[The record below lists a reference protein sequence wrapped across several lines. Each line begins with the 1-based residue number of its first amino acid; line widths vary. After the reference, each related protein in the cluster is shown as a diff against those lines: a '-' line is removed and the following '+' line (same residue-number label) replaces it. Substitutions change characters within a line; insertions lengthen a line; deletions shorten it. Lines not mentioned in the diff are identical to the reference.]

1 MLYRVQSPSVPP
13 THSMPASRHAPVT
26 SLVRERSQERPEAM
40 ALLAPGRE
48 PLRYA
53 ALSAQAAHLRAALRA
68 AGVARGSRVALAL
81 PNGPEMA
88 AALVAVIGVAA
99 CVPVN
104 PAAPAAEVARLLARA
119 RAGFVLV
126 VRDGNASL
134 REAAREAGALV
145 VEAAADPRAPAGTLR
160 IGPPVD
166 PAAQASPAD
175 EPAGTDVALV
185 LQTSG
190 TSGEPKLVA
199 LTHAQLSA
207 ATAAVVHGLALTA
220 ADRCLNVR
228 PLFHVNGIVTNVLA
242 TLCSGGSLICTPAF
256 DEARF
261 FDWIAAFEP
270 TWFSGVPTM
279 HQWIVANGHEYRA
292 KAPHHRFRFV
302 RSGAAPLAP
311 ATLRELE
318 ALLDAPVVEAYGM
331 TERSPIAMNPL
342 PPGLRKPGSV
352 GLPAGVEIAL
362 LDADGRVLPRDG
374 DVEGEIAIRGDGVI
388 GAYESGAQ
396 DAFVDGWLRTG
407 DLGRLDA
414 DGYLCVTG
422 RLKDIVNRGG
432 QKVSPREIEDALL
445 AHPAVARAAAFGVP
459 HPSLGEEPAC
469 AVVLRDGAW
478 ADAKA
483 LRAHVAGRLASY
495 KVPSTVL
502 VVPVMPL
509 GPTGKVLV
517 DALRRAALDA
527 SGGPHGARPVGEREQ
542 AVADAFGQLLDGAT
556 FARDDSF
563 FARGGDSLGA
573 ARVAARL
580 SARTG
585 VELDATTVFRHPT
598 PAALA
603 QWIDDR
609 AASHD
614 DVAHA
619 IAAEIAG
626 LSDED
631 VARLLSEAEAEARAG
646 TVARPPA
653 S

>member
-1 MLYRVQSPSVPP
+1 VACRAEPSAAPSTPP
-13 THSMPASRHAPVT
+13 RAAASVT
-26 SLVRERSQERPEAM
+26 ALLQAQAHGRPEAI

-48 PLRYA
+48 PMRYRD
-53 ALSAQAAHLRAALRA
+53 LCKQTVRLGAALRA
-68 AGVARGSRVALAL
+68 AGVARTTRVALAL

-88 AALVAVIGVAA
+88 AALVAVASVAA

-104 PAAPAAEVARLLARA
+104 PAAPAHEVRALLARA
-119 RAGFVLV
+119 RVDVALTAAGA
-126 VRDGNASL
+126 NSPL
-134 REAAREAGALV
+134 REAALDAGLPLLDATI
-145 VEAAADPRAPAGTLR
+145 DRSRPAGTLAL
-160 IGPPVD
+160 
-166 PAAQASPAD
+166 AASSHRAGAEASCDAA
-175 EPAGTDVALV
+175 AGDVALV

-190 TSGEPKLVA
+190 TTGEPKLVA
-199 LTHAQLSA
+199 LTHAHLA
-207 ATAAVVHGLALTA
+207 ASTAAVMRGLELGEH
-220 ADRCLNVR
+220 DRCLNVR

-242 TLCSGGSLICTPAF
+242 TWCSGGSLVCTPGF

-279 HQWIVANGHEYRA
+279 HQWIVANAHAYRA

-302 RSGAAPLAP
+302 RSGAAPLATG
-311 ATLRELE
+311 TLRALE
-318 ALLDAPVVEAYGM
+318 ALFGAPVVEAYGM

-342 PPGLRKPGSV
+342 PPRVRKPGSV
-352 GLPAGVEIAL
+352 GLPAGVEVAL
-362 LDADGRVLPRDG
+362 LDAAGRVLPRGG

-388 GAYESGAQ
+388 TAYERGAD

-414 DGYLCVTG
+414 DGYLHVTG

-432 QKVSPREIEDALL
+432 QKISPREIEDALL

-469 AVVLRDGAW
+469 AVVPRDGAQ
-478 ADAKA
+478 ADPHE
-483 LRAHVAGRLASY
+483 LRAHVAERLAAY

-502 VVPVMPL
+502 VLPSIPT
-509 GPTGKVLV
+509 GPTGKVDV
-517 DALRRAALDA
+517 DALRRAVLDA
-527 SGGPHGARPVGEREQ
+527 AGGAGEARPEGRLEQ
-542 AVADAFGQLLDGAT
+542 AVADAFGELLGGTT

-580 SARTG
+580 SARLG
-585 VELDATTVFRHPT
+585 VGIDATTVFRHPT

-603 QWIDDR
+603 RRIDQL
-609 AASHD
+609 AAGHD
-614 DVAHA
+614 ALAHE

-631 VARLLSEAEAEARAG
+631 VARLLAEAEAEAPRA
-646 TVARPPA
+646 ARA
-653 S
+653 SAP